1 MQKRSF
7 LAGGTLL
14 YALLI
19 ATLIAL
25 ICSGLIAAL
34 SMELLV
40 LVEWDLQEK
49 LMRNS
54 RSGLALLLG
63 EGSASQEATID
74 LYGRGDDSVTICR
87 SRWGAFPLARSRSF
101 KATPSGNQSHLQIA
115 LLGDRPLPGAL
126 YLADRKMALSL
137 SGRTQ
142 IGGSAWLPAAGVRA
156 GYVDGRPFTGE
167 RLVDGDQLRSSN
179 RLPEPESS
187 WLDWIRQMR
196 HRGRSMQKTSSLP
209 DSLQQSFAD
218 SSRCFH
224 LEYAYLNHH
233 VLKGHVIVWADSMIV
248 VGGNAKLE
256 DICLLAPIIVFEPGF
271 NGAVQSYASDSLR
284 VESDVQLQYPSVV
297 AVIPIPDQKHPA
309 SLLLAAGSDL
319 QGLAYCRTLPSGT
332 SSSTLTI
339 EASARV
345 VGEVF
350 AEDILA
356 LSGKVF
362 GRVSCREFKLQ
373 TPNSSYQNYLYDAEI
388 LPKRRPSGY
397 LSPHFL
403 AGGQE
408 NGVVKWM
415 Y

>member
-1 MQKRSF
+1 
-7 LAGGTLL
+7 
-14 YALLI
+14 
-19 ATLIAL
+19 
-25 ICSGLIAAL
+25 
-34 SMELLV
+34 
-40 LVEWDLQEK
+40 
-49 LMRNS
+49 
-54 RSGLALLLG
+54 
-63 EGSASQEATID
+63 
-74 LYGRGDDSVTICR
+74 
-87 SRWGAFPLARSRSF
+87 
-101 KATPSGNQSHLQIA
+101 
-115 LLGDRPLPGAL
+115 
-126 YLADRKMALSL
+126 
-137 SGRTQ
+137 
-142 IGGSAWLPAAGVRA
+142 
-156 GYVDGRPFTGE
+156 
-167 RLVDGDQLRSSN
+167 
-179 RLPEPESS
+179 
-187 WLDWIRQMR
+187 
-196 HRGRSMQKTSSLP
+196 MQKTSSLP

-233 VLKGHVIVWADSMIV
+233 VLKGNVIVWADSMIV

-297 AVIPIPDQKHPA
+297 AVIPIPDQKYPA